1 MAGFN
6 QDIIEE
12 IRSRCDIADII
23 GAYVQLKRRG
33 TNSFTGLCPFHQEK
47 TPSFHVD
54 GKWQRYHCFGCGK
67 DGDVFRFIMEH
78 DSISFPDAVEQ
89 LAQRC
94 GVILPE
100 RGDFD
105 AGQARVHRDTKERI
119 YKVNEEFSNFFVRFL
134 RENPNSPAG
143 VYLQK
148 RGITRDVADTFRI
161 GAVPEER
168 YFCLNYGKHLGFT
181 DEDLVAAGI
190 CGRSE
195 ESGRIYERFT
205 GRLTFAIQNE
215 YGRGVG
221 FSARS
226 LEPKP
231 ADGRKYVNTPET
243 MVFKKGMLLYA
254 LPQARESIAKNRK
267 VILCEGQ
274 MDTIA
279 MHRAGFTNAVAPLG
293 TAFTPEQA
301 KLLKRYADEVSIAFD
316 SDGAGQKAFLRAL
329 EYILPLSLSMRM
341 IRIPGGKD
349 PDELYS
355 NGGAEAV
362 AAAVNASVPWMEQFN
377 LMLPSLYDMSTPV
390 GRGQAAGFMA
400 SLFILVKNSVELESY
415 IREGA
420 ALLQVSEQAL
430 YDELSRLRNRERRSQ
445 EMRQGGGETQPAP
458 APQQCTSA
466 VPSALLT
473 LFALSVSSQENAR
486 EISDLLPP
494 EAIDGYGV
502 ISEALN
508 LLLAGAAAGEPEE
521 EIRTALNTLLSEKNS
536 SELGRILISPPVFAD
551 PVKALAD
558 SVSELLR
565 ISRRRRYTAVVNELR
580 SCSDPQRRSELMIKL
595 QELMKEK

>member
-1 MAGFN
+1 
-6 QDIIEE
+6 
-12 IRSRCDIADII
+12 
-23 GAYVQLKRRG
+23 
-33 TNSFTGLCPFHQEK
+33 
-47 TPSFHVD
+47 
-54 GKWQRYHCFGCGK
+54 
-67 DGDVFRFIMEH
+67 
-78 DSISFPDAVEQ
+78 
-89 LAQRC
+89 
-94 GVILPE
+94 
-100 RGDFD
+100 
-105 AGQARVHRDTKERI
+105 
-119 YKVNEEFSNFFVRFL
+119 
-134 RENPNSPAG
+134 
-143 VYLQK
+143 
-148 RGITRDVADTFRI
+148 
-161 GAVPEER
+161 
-168 YFCLNYGKHLGFT
+168 
-181 DEDLVAAGI
+181 
-190 CGRSE
+190 
-195 ESGRIYERFT
+195 
-205 GRLTFAIQNE
+205 
-215 YGRGVG
+215 
-221 FSARS
+221 
-226 LEPKP
+226 
-231 ADGRKYVNTPET
+231 
-243 MVFKKGMLLYA
+243 
-254 LPQARESIAKNRK
+254 
-267 VILCEGQ
+267 
-274 MDTIA
+274 
-279 MHRAGFTNAVAPLG
+279 
-293 TAFTPEQA
+293 
-301 KLLKRYADEVSIAFD
+301 
-316 SDGAGQKAFLRAL
+316 
-329 EYILPLSLSMRM
+329 MRM

-400 SLFILVKNSVELESY
+400 SLFILVKNSVVLESY

-445 EMRQGGGETQPAP
+445 EMRQGGRETQPAP
-458 APQQCTSA
+458 APQQRTSA